1 MDPYDHQTKA
11 GNEGDV
17 VKHPALIA
25 ALNGLLAEHE
35 GLFRYADAFA
45 GRWEYA
51 LREGGAWTSGIE
63 RFASCWAGGNPD
75 VELWRRQWTH
85 ATSTLYP
92 GSTQLAQ
99 RMLADRVDF
108 EIRAFEIVEAYA
120 DSLRQKL
127 DETAVFT
134 RSATPADWS
143 EWRPDLLFVDPPGLH
158 SNRKPDY
165 PTLCSLLQLAR
176 GIENVLM
183 WLPMAGGRGSSEST
197 VSPALSTR
205 NIADECARRDFRA
218 LAVRWC
224 DDGSMPGCLLV
235 FRFASPKI
243 IRRVSAAV
251 ADVIRTMGSDW
262 RMVSLPTIE

>member
-17 VKHPALIA
+17 VKRPALIA
-25 ALNGLLAEHE
+25 ALNGLLSEHD

-51 LREGGAWTSGIE
+51 LQRDGAWRSGIGQ
-63 RFASCWAGGNPD
+63 FAARWAGGNRD
-75 VELWRRQWTH
+75 VELWHRQWTAAEGLH
-85 ATSTLYP
+85 YP

-99 RMLADRVDF
+99 RILSDRGNY
-108 EIRAFEIVEAYA
+108 EIHAFEIVEAYA

-127 DETAVFT
+127 DETAVFS

-143 EWRPDLLFVDPPGLH
+143 GWRPDLLFVDPPGLR
-158 SNRKPDY
+158 STRKPDY
-165 PTLCSLLQLAR
+165 PTLWSLLQLAQ

-183 WLPMAGGRGSSEST
+183 WLPMAGERGSRAST
-197 VSPALSTR
+197 VSSTPSTR
-205 NIADECARRDFRA
+205 KIGDACARRGFQA

-235 FRFASPKI
+235 FRFASPKV
-243 IRRVSAAV
+243 IRRVTAAV
-251 ADVIRTMGSDW
+251 EDVVRTMGPDW
-262 RMVSLPTIE
+262 RTV